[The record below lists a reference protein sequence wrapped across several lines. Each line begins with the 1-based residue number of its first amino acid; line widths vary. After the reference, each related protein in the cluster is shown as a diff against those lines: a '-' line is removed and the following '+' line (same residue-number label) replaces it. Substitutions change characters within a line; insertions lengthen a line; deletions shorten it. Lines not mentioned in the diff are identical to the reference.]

1 MRYAKNYVRYG
12 MKQYKIGYSLLIY
25 GDVNHHDRGKQI
37 AQIFKIT
44 NKGTIYC
51 EKYSRSGKLVA
62 KNHRLDPANIV
73 ELIDQ

>member
-12 MKQYKIGYSLLIY
+12 IKQYKIRDSLLIY
-25 GDVNHHDRGKQI
+25 GGANYHDRGKQI
-37 AQIFKIT
+37 AGIFKIT
-44 NKGTIYC
+44 NKGAIYC

>member
-1 MRYAKNYVRYG
+1 
-12 MKQYKIGYSLLIY
+12 MKQYKIGDSLLIY
-25 GDVNHHDRGKQI
+25 GGANHHGRGKQI
-37 AQIFKIT
+37 ARIFKIT

-73 ELIDQ
+73 ELMDQ